1 MQMQYFA
8 SPADH
13 VVDTIGAHVDV
24 LAAPADTPFDR
35 TALL

>member
-1 MQMQYFA
+1 MQMQDFA

-13 VVDTIGAHVDV
+13 VVDTNGAHVDV
-24 LAAPADTPFDR
+24 LASPADTPFDK